1 MPRQKNT
8 TTAPRT
14 PSGKTTVSYNLHL
27 WKVHLLFSSTT
38 KIFTFEGLLLFSDL
52 NLFGF
57 DYLFNTTSFLCHFLY
72 PVKVVR
78 QKIPLAQYEDVVG
91 DNLINLAVV
100 VEDTASQ
107 ERVLS
112 SEEFNITSPQLII
125 QVLYKNSQYFLL
137 KVSHIQTYCI
147 HQLKLL

>member
-1 MPRQKNT
+1 M
-8 TTAPRT
+8 
-14 PSGKTTVSYNLHL
+14 
-27 WKVHLLFSSTT
+27 
-38 KIFTFEGLLLFSDL
+38 
-52 NLFGF
+52 
-57 DYLFNTTSFLCHFLY
+57 
-72 PVKVVR
+72 R